1 MRIDQYFSL
10 FYEASFRMTT
20 QQEVAPREEVLS
32 SQTSFFSLSACELF
46 KPAGNCWANISEV
59 SHWSYVLR
67 APHVNKTSRFQLQ
80 RSNFYLD
87 LEVELRFTV
96 RHLVLSYTGNLNT
109 GDTLG
114 FSHHGGDG

>member
-46 KPAGNCWANISEV
+46 GW
-59 SHWSYVLR
+59 
-67 APHVNKTSRFQLQ
+67 
-80 RSNFYLD
+80 
-87 LEVELRFTV
+87 EL
-96 RHLVLSYTGNLNT
+96 
-109 GDTLG
+109 LG
-114 FSHHGGDG
+114 